1 MTTNSVALYL
11 KQVNKIIMIIPFV
24 VLFISIG
31 YLCYQAKDEV
41 YLIDE
46 ESLREKDELH
56 RGLDD
61 LYI

>member
-1 MTTNSVALYL
+1 MV
-11 KQVNKIIMIIPFV
+11 IPFA

-41 YLIDE
+41 YLIEE
-46 ESLREKDELH
+46 ESTREKEVNC

>member
-1 MTTNSVALYL
+1 ML
-11 KQVNKIIMIIPFV
+11 IPFAI
-24 VLFISIG
+24 LFISFG

-41 YLIDE
+41 YLIEE
-46 ESLREKDELH
+46 ESPSEKDDMY